1 MALGDGIRR
10 NIADVEPAEREMFR
24 DALIQMNHRFFP
36 GTRDESPA
44 GGVSWWFKQDEIHQ
58 ATHVHEGPE
67 FLPWHRELI
76 NRFEAML
83 RSINRD
89 LSLHYWD
96 WTQDPTN
103 IPNANLG
110 GGTTGTL
117 NLFTPDFMGYG
128 GTTDAEIG
136 EPWKAAGYYDP
147 AAAPNNREATG
158 NPADPPLSTIR
169 HVSGSPAAGPSDDN
183 IVNQPNYPS
192 MRTALE
198 SVHDTMHGFVAM
210 GPPHRAFEDPFVFLL
225 HSNVDRL
232 FARWQT
238 DPVHPERLEPLTV
251 YGAESNADVVVEN
264 TIQNLNNDIEP
275 WSSGDSVDQFGNQH
289 LTRPWY
295 LPEDEGVPK
304 TYKDPSV
311 VAPPCYDTNFTQ
323 VPIVEVRNLGEPPVV
338 NFNDVPEGET
348 TARAGVFRIYG
359 CTEAT
364 VRVKPGGE
372 PAPPFSV
379 LSPVSGSITV
389 VHEPRAFADVRIWLG
404 YKAGTAGVPVPD
416 GAVTFECPES
426 GQEFS
431 FVIKANSIPR
441 PDAAIVLAL
450 DQSGSM
456 DDPAGS
462 LGATR
467 VEVLKEAATRFVQLV
482 PPNSG
487 VGLIRFDHDAYPV
500 GHGTYPGLAVRRITT
515 DADLDPDRVAA
526 INAVATHATN
536 PTGFTSVGD
545 GLVMAR
551 TVLNALPPADY
562 DHSAIIAFTD
572 GLENRDARIADVMGS
587 IDARTFAIGLGNETQ
602 VNTNAL
608 KALTEGTGGYLQ
620 LTGLLGTTVD
630 DYFLL
635 TKYFHQILAG
645 VTNTDIIVDPSGF
658 IAPGSTVE
666 IPFELTEADIEATA
680 IVLMDLPVVNMSLRT
695 PSGDVI
701 DPGNAS
707 ALGLTYAV
715 GENQKHYRYSLP
727 VALGAGAHVGTWT
740 AILTVDG
747 KDRGTEIVSVEAGL
761 DEGTAAG
768 LDRIGGHGARYS
780 FIADT
785 YSNMRLRA
793 AVIQPS
799 LIPGAQLIYRA
810 VLTEYGLPV
819 DRRAQIYIDVTRP
832 DQTSFSLP
840 APEVEPG
847 VFEAEL
853 RADLP
858 GIYRG
863 RFMVRGASLLGNGF
877 TRETSRTA
885 AVYAGGDDPLPRSDD
900 HEFNAFLK
908 LCCNRPIWLAASG
921 VVLLLLILIVL
932 LLK

>member
-10 NIADVEPAEREMFR
+10 NIADVEPTERELFR
-24 DALIQMNHRFFP
+24 DALVELNHRFFP
-36 GTRDESPA
+36 GTRNESPA

-58 ATHVHEGPE
+58 VTHVHHGPD
-67 FLPWHRELI
+67 FIPWHRELL

-83 RSINRD
+83 RSINPD

-96 WTQDPTN
+96 WTQDPRN

-110 GGTTGTL
+110 GGTTGPL

-128 GTTDAEIG
+128 GTTDADIG
-136 EPWKAAGYYDP
+136 EPWEAAGYYDP
-147 AAAPNNREATG
+147 AAAPNNREATS
-158 NPADPPLSTIR
+158 NPADPPLSTFR
-169 HVSGSPAAGPSDDN
+169 HVAGSPAAGSSDDD

-192 MRTALE
+192 MWAALE
-198 SVHDTMHGFVAM
+198 SVHDSMHGFVAM
-210 GPPHRAFEDPFVFLL
+210 GPQHRSFEDPFVFLL

-238 DPVHPERLEPLTV
+238 DPAHPERLDPLTV
-251 YGAESNADVVVEN
+251 YGAE
-264 TIQNLNNDIEP
+264 TPNLNYDIEP
-275 WSSGDSVDQFGNQH
+275 WSSGVSVDSFGVQH
-289 LTRPWY
+289 FTRPWY
-295 LPEDEGVPK
+295 LPEDEGVPTK
-304 TYKDPSV
+304 YKDPSV
-311 VAPPCYDTNFTQ
+311 VAPPCYDTNFTL
-323 VPIVEVRNLGEPPVV
+323 VPIVEVRNLGEPPVI

-348 TARAGVFRIYG
+348 TARAAVFRVYG

-364 VRVKPGGE
+364 VSVKPGDE
-372 PAPPFSV
+372 PATPFFI
-379 LSPVSGSITV
+379 LSPTLGSVTV
-389 VHEPRAFADVRIWLG
+389 VHGPRAFADVRIWIG
-404 YKAGTAGVPVPD
+404 YTAGTALVGVPD

-431 FVIKANSIPR
+431 FVIKANSIER

-456 DDPAGS
+456 SDPAGS

-467 VEVLKEAATRFVQLV
+467 IEVLKDAATRFVQLV

-500 GHGTYPGLAVRRITT
+500 DHGTYPGLAVTRITT
-515 DADLDPDRVAA
+515 PADLDPERVAA
-526 INAVATHATN
+526 INAVAAHVTN
-536 PTGFTSVGD
+536 PMGATSVGD
-545 GLVMAR
+545 GVVMAR
-551 TVLNALPPADY
+551 AVINALPAADY
-562 DHSAIIAFTD
+562 DHRAIIVFTD
-572 GLENRDARIADVMGS
+572 GLENRDERIADVMGS
-587 IDARTFAIGLGNETQ
+587 IDERTFAIALGNENQ

-620 LTGLLGTTVD
+620 LTGLLGSTVD

-680 IVLMDLPVVNMSLRT
+680 IVLTDSPFVDMSVRT

-701 DPGNAS
+701 DPSNAS
-707 ALGLTYAV
+707 GLGITYAV
-715 GENQKHYRYSLP
+715 GQNQKHYRFGLP

-740 AILTVDG
+740 AILTVAG
-747 KDRGTEIVSVEAGL
+747 KDPDPELEHVEAASVE
-761 DEGTAAG
+761 GTLAKLAA
-768 LDRIGGHGARYS
+768 IGGHGARYS

-793 AVIQPS
+793 VVLQPS
-799 LIPGAQLIYRA
+799 LSPGAELIYRA
-810 VLTEYGLPV
+810 ILTEYGLPV
-819 DRRAQIYIDVTRP
+819 DQRAEVHVEVTLP
-832 DQTSFSLP
+832 DQTSLVLP
-840 APEVEPG
+840 VPEVEPG
-847 VFEAEL
+847 VFQAEL
-853 RADLP
+853 RADVP

-863 RFMVRGASLLGNGF
+863 RFLVRGVSLLGNGF
-877 TRETSRTA
+877 TREASHTSG
-885 AVYAGGDDPLPRSDD
+885 VYIGGDDPLPRGGDD
-900 HEFNAFLK
+900 ELHAFLK
-908 LCCNRPIWLAASG
+908 LCCNRSIWIAAVG
-921 VVLLLLILIVL
+921 AILLLLILIVL
-932 LLK
+932 LFE